1 MELSLTREKL
11 FEWEEIMTI
20 DPPPG
25 IKSTDNSLKRTGQSL
40 RYEYP
45 NISQQ
50 KVPDVRFDCE
60 ARDSEWTVKG
70 ELSGMDSILYPYYGD
85 ADSSML
91 EAGNFSVMR
100 DTMEAE
106 LDNVERAADD
116 TAAQHH
122 PTRHVDYLSHE
133 WQEEDIYASWK
144 HVSSRRKALPHG
156 RRLEN
161 ASWRMWSRMRLNLEA
176 VSPET
181 IGWYVRSTFSAEV
194 S

>member
-1 MELSLTREKL
+1 
-11 FEWEEIMTI
+11 MTI

-85 ADSSML
+85 IDSSML

-144 HVSSRRKALPHG
+144 HVSSRRKALPYG